1 LKALK
6 DYEHCKMAS
15 YSIELSYSGTLMKWL
30 ACRLTSWRSRVWI
43 SIKANNFH
51 TRKKIDCK
59 YNGVYLIISV

>member
-51 TRKKIDCK
+51 TRKKI
-59 YNGVYLIISV
+59 